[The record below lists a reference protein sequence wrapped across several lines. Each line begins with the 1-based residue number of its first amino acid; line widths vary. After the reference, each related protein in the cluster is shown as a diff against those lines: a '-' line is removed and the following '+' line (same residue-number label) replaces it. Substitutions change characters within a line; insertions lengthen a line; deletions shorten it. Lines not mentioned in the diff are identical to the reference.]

1 MMHAFT
7 FPNSSKKLSQKKP
20 QQSAQRDNF
29 IIALQPPASEHVTD
43 QSFWTDVHT
52 PLYVSW

>member
-20 QQSAQRDNF
+20 KQSAQRDNF
-29 IIALQPPASEHVTD
+29 IIALQSPASEHVTD